1 MHLSLCA
8 IINSILYNCMKLII
22 IIILYNFARF
32 WPGYLLLVKK
42 LQLTSVHR
50 KLVISL
56 CDINLLSAS
65 NPLGG
70 FLSQICFLN
79 V

>member
-1 MHLSLCA
+1 MYEIAS
-8 IINSILYNCMKLII
+8 IFDEGFFFFNSDIFFNVVNYKFI
-22 IIILYNFARF
+22 RF

-65 NPLGG
+65 NPLGE
-70 FLSQICFLN
+70 FLSQIVF
-79 V
+79 